1 MYTTLRIWAARGEP
15 ATNMDGESTGRKQ
28 RGRPFA
34 PGQSGNPAGRPKGAR
49 NRATV
54 AAEALLEGEAE
65 ALTRKAV
72 ELALAGDVTA
82 LRLCL
87 ERVVPPRKDRAVAFD
102 LPAVVVKADDAAQAL
117 GAVLAAVAD
126 GTITP
131 SEAVALAGLIE
142 AQRRAIGLEVA
153 QPMAPQLHVRFVSPE
168 SRPGDLAHSSCRGE
182 IFSDRARG

>member
-1 MYTTLRIWAARGEP
+1 
-15 ATNMDGESTGRKQ
+15 MDGENTGWKQ

-65 ALTRKAV
+65 TLTRKAV

-102 LPAVVVKADDAAQAL
+102 LPAVVKADDAAQAL

-126 GTITP
+126 DTITP

-142 AQRRAIGLEVA
+142 AQRRAIGLEVD
-153 QPMAPQLHVRFVSPE
+153 QPATPQLNIRFVSPE

-182 IFSDRARG
+182 ISRLRHLPG